1 MSGSDTVRQMNR
13 HLGTA
18 LKLIEQSSAD
28 NNAQIREEMKQFF
41 SKAEQIMKDIATLE
55 VKDMNT
61 VKKRELDAIEEQKQQ
76 VAAFMRDFDMK
87 IGEIEAQMRDV
98 LHYNSKLLDC

>member
-18 LKLIEQSSAD
+18 LKLIEQSAAD

-87 IGEIEAQMRDV
+87 IGEIESQMRDV

>member
-41 SKAEQIMKDIATLE
+41 SKAEQIMKDIATFE
-55 VKDMNT
+55 VKDINT

-76 VAAFMRDFDMK
+76 VTTFMRVFDVK
-87 IGEIEAQMRDV
+87 IGEIESQIRDV
-98 LHYNSKLLDC
+98 LQYNSKLLDC